1 MRRLWYNAKVT
12 SMDSAMHVYQA
23 IGTDGNGIVFLGS
36 DADALKQPWDE
47 KEDLNGAMLLPGFN
61 DTHMHMLYYATF
73 SRNVMLFGADS
84 INNVVAMLRER
95 IEKEHPACV
104 IGMGWN
110 QEIMQEGRL
119 LTKADLD
126 RVSTEI
132 PVFAVRACIHIAACN
147 SVALQAIKKLELSD
161 EVRVGI
167 DYETGILRESA
178 VGIYCM
184 MVPPTPDEE
193 IEKLIDDTQKK
204 LNADGITAI
213 HSDDLTS
220 VPGVDGKTLLNI
232 FKKMDDEGRLTVRI
246 FEQSQ
251 GYGDE
256 FKDVL
261 AMREATREPERLF
274 RVYTRKLLLD
284 GSLGAK
290 SAEMIDGYIDDP
302 TNHGIANFSVDELY
316 KLISEAN
323 ANRMDVAVHAIGDLA
338 LKQLCDIFE
347 RVLGEDPWPEHRH
360 GVVHA
365 QITNPKL
372 LERMKKLGLQA
383 YIQPIFIDADM
394 EIVNERIGKERAG
407 MCYQWKTMRDMG
419 IPSSGGSDCP
429 VEPFNILDNM
439 RSAITRKNRK
449 GTHVYLPD
457 QALSTEEAIRLFTSD
472 AAWAARDEERRG
484 TLELGK
490 LADMSIVDK
499 DLFNIDPD
507 TFTSVRVLQTVVN
520 GITVYRS

>member
-1 MRRLWYNAKVT
+1 
-12 SMDSAMHVYQA
+12 
-23 IGTDGNGIVFLGS
+23 
-36 DADALKQPWDE
+36 
-47 KEDLNGAMLLPGFN
+47 
-61 DTHMHMLYYATF
+61 
-73 SRNVMLFGADS
+73 
-84 INNVVAMLRER
+84 
-95 IEKEHPACV
+95 
-104 IGMGWN
+104 
-110 QEIMQEGRL
+110 
-119 LTKADLD
+119 
-126 RVSTEI
+126 
-132 PVFAVRACIHIAACN
+132 
-147 SVALQAIKKLELSD
+147 
-161 EVRVGI
+161 
-167 DYETGILRESA
+167 
-178 VGIYCM
+178 
-184 MVPPTPDEE
+184 
-193 IEKLIDDTQKK
+193 
-204 LNADGITAI
+204 
-213 HSDDLTS
+213 
-220 VPGVDGKTLLNI
+220 
-232 FKKMDDEGRLTVRI
+232 
-246 FEQSQ
+246 
-251 GYGDE
+251 
-256 FKDVL
+256 
-261 AMREATREPERLF
+261 
-274 RVYTRKLLLD
+274 
-284 GSLGAK
+284 
-290 SAEMIDGYIDDP
+290 
-302 TNHGIANFSVDELY
+302 
-316 KLISEAN
+316 
-323 ANRMDVAVHAIGDLA
+323 MDVAAHAIGDLA

-394 EIVNERIGKERAG
+394 EIVNERIGKERTG